1 MLSVI
6 VPTAWAFKPFCNFLS
21 NVVELPVV
29 GEVIII
35 NNVVERTPKHPVLS
49 HSKVRVYNQDKN
61 IFVNPAWNL
70 GVSYASNDKICI
82 LSDDVLVD
90 LRVFFEAD
98 KFVNKQIGTL
108 AIGIH
113 FDLYRAQNDQF
124 ELVNDVKNLVVD
136 GDIKIKEFGPN
147 VNMSGSGS
155 LFFLDKEN
163 WVNIPNEFKVNW
175 GDTWQF
181 KMQECFARKNYFINN
196 CFYYTPWSMAV
207 KTGISCDYQSG
218 EEYKKYENSDYFNL
232 AVENH
237 LKDVNHGR

>member
-1 MLSVI
+1 
-6 VPTAWAFKPFCNFLS
+6 
-21 NVVELPVV
+21 
-29 GEVIII
+29 
-35 NNVVERTPKHPVLS
+35 
-49 HSKVRVYNQDKN
+49 
-61 IFVNPAWNL
+61 
-70 GVSYASNDKICI
+70 
-82 LSDDVLVD
+82 
-90 LRVFFEAD
+90 
-98 KFVNKQIGTL
+98 
-108 AIGIH
+108 
-113 FDLYRAQNDQF
+113 
-124 ELVNDVKNLVVD
+124 
-136 GDIKIKEFGPN
+136 
-147 VNMSGSGS
+147 MSGSGS